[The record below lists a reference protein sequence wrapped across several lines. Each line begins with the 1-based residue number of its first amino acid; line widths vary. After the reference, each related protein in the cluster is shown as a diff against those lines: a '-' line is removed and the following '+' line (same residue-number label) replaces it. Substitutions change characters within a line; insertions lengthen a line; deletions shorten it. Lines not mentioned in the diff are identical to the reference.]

1 MFIPY
6 FILISICLLRKNQ
19 ASDPYLEI
27 NLPDTEIQQFVDDL
41 WNEEKDQWPSLRVN
55 FQRHTTASNQRDEAP
70 ERWMQLLGVIKLKIY
85 FLPNKNIY
93 YIIIS
98 GGVEI
103 NIFMHH

>member
-1 MFIPY
+1 MGKVIKSFLVTLTELDTRRFWLDSRLIRKLMFIPY

-70 ERWMQLLGVIKLKIY
+70 ERLKGH
-85 FLPNKNIY
+85 F
-93 YIIIS
+93 
-98 GGVEI
+98 
-103 NIFMHH
+103 